1 MGDTG
6 PSDGSV
12 LWYGTSAD
20 SFLSAFPKLHDH
32 TSGLCCI
39 APLSLGTEDKGPCSV
54 TCPRLSSQASSDGVS
69 AVFTPFGQEVSKQC
83 LRTNRSVGQSW
94 RAKAEFTC

>member
-12 LWYGTSAD
+12 LCYGISTD

-39 APLSLGTEDKGPCSV
+39 APLSLGTEDKGHVLSHVLGSAYRPLV
-54 TCPRLSSQASSDGVS
+54 TVS
-69 AVFTPFGQEVSKQC
+69 ARYLLHSAKRLVNSASERII
-83 LRTNRSVGQSW
+83 LLA
-94 RAKAEFTC
+94 RAG